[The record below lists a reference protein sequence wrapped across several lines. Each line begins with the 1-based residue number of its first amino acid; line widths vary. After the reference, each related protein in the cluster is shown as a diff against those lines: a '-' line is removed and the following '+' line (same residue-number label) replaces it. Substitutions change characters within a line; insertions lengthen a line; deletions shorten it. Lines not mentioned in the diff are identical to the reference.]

1 MALRPLPHFTM
12 WGRGQHGLRR
22 PLGAIPPIFV
32 RIAPPLRWRGVL
44 VVGVQT
50 IDKLLISLL
59 LMKVLL
65 IRLWPIEGLLVAGAT
80 Y

>member
-1 MALRPLPHFTM
+1 MGCSAHSVL
-12 WGRGQHGLRR
+12 GRFRQFLSGPDSRH
-22 PLGAIPPIFV
+22 LG
-32 RIAPPLRWRGVL
+32 GVL

>member
-1 MALRPLPHFTM
+1 MGCSADSVL
-12 WGRGQHGLRR
+12 GRFHQFS
-22 PLGAIPPIFV
+22 LGPDS
-32 RIAPPLRWRGVL
+32 RHLGGVL